1 MRVILALPGLRHA
14 AGQGFSPTQGLAL
27 PALSRLLGKG
37 VRTAMPGKTAQ
48 QWLRA
53 AFAAGQCGVAEVS
66 RMIDMPGAESGTWL
80 RADPVH
86 VRIDRDRALLFDAGA
101 FDLTQAEADA
111 LALALNQHFVEDG
124 LRFHAPH
131 PKRWYV
137 KLNGELDITTT
148 AIDMVAGDDIHPH
161 LPRGSGGLR
170 WHGWLNEIQM
180 LLYTHPVNDAREA
193 LGELPINS
201 IWPWGE
207 GPLPSG
213 LVRPAHTLFADDA
226 LATGLAHAAHM
237 QTLPLP
243 KRCPERLVDDTLIWA
258 DDLLPAARRGD
269 LATWRDALVQLEQAW
284 FVPLLAQWQAGNIDT
299 LQLVCPDPAGT
310 LVVTLD
316 MTDRWKF
323 WRRDGS
329 LTILTIS

>member
-1 MRVILALPGLRHA
+1 MRVILAVPGLRHA

-37 VRTAMPGKTAQ
+37 VREKTAGKTAQ
-48 QWLRA
+48 QWLRE
-53 AFAAGQCGVAEVS
+53 AFAAGQCGVVGVTQA
-66 RMIDMPGAESGTWL
+66 IDMPGAVAGAWL

-86 VRIDRDRALLFDAGA
+86 IRIDRDRALLFDAGA
-101 FDLTQAEADA
+101 FDLEQAEANA
-111 LALALNQHFVEDG
+111 LTQTLNQHFAEDG
-124 LRFHAPH
+124 MRFHSPH
-131 PKRWYV
+131 PKRWYL
-137 KLNGELDITTT
+137 KLDGGLDVITT
-148 AIDMVAGDDIHPH
+148 AIDEVAGDDIHPH
-161 LPRGSGGLR
+161 LPRGNGGLR

-193 LGELPINS
+193 VGKLPVNS

-207 GPLPSG
+207 GPLPTG
-213 LVRPAHTLFADDA
+213 LIKPAQTLLADDA
-226 LATGLAHAAHM
+226 LAAGLAHAAHL
-237 QTLPLP
+237 QTLALP
-243 KRCPERLVDDTLIWA
+243 AHCPARLVDDTLIWA

-269 LATWRDALVQLEQAW
+269 LESWRSALLRLEQTW
-284 FVPLLAQWQAGNIDT
+284 FAPLLTQWQAGNIES

-310 LVVTLD
+310 LTVTLD

-329 LTILTIS
+329 LTLLTIS